1 MYEVGYDY
9 IKPKYQ
15 DKENR
20 YYSATDSFIVNVKTM
35 FFK

>member
-1 MYEVGYDY
+1 MYEFGYGY

-20 YYSATDSFIVNVKTM
+20 YYIDTDSFTVNVLQ
-35 FFK
+35 